1 MQGVKI
7 TQVEFNIG
15 LKNNPLNEEEIR
27 TVIHGLGFPVFE
39 TTPHYL
45 FNGQYLGDVEPT
57 FVITVGT
64 TMDENAIHAAVG
76 SLAEYTS
83 QACIAVLLNNSKGEL
98 IYHPNYTAKRQEFN
112 HNYFIDGYSKTYGKN
127 FK

>member
-7 TQVEFNIG
+7 NQVEFNIG
-15 LKNNPLNEEEIR
+15 LKNNPLEPEEIK
-27 TVIHGLGFPVFE
+27 TVMKGLGFNIFG
-39 TTPHYL
+39 TTPHYI

-57 FVITVGT
+57 FVITSST
-64 TMDENAIHAAVG
+64 TMDENAIHAAVA
-76 SLAEYTS
+76 SLAEYTT
-83 QACIAVLLNNSKGEL
+83 QACIAILLNNSKGEL

-112 HNYFIDGYSKTYGKN
+112 HNYFIDGYNKTYGKN